1 MLQKTTLELLVSRL
15 PAVVDLKTAAIETR
29 FAEQTLRNRL
39 HKGTCPIPAFKDGSR
54 WKFRV
59 QDLAAYI
66 DSKFGQAQEA
76 PAKNP
81 KRGRPTKADEIA
93 RRSALAIGSADK
105 NGGA

>member
-59 QDLAAYI
+59 PDLAAYI
-66 DSKFGQAQEA
+66 DGKFGQAQEA

-81 KRGRPTKADEIA
+81 KRGRPTKADEIE
-93 RRSALAIGSADK
+93 RRRAISCSTDK